1 MVMYLLDTVI
11 LSEMRKQD
19 KNPGVAAWI
28 GQQRDTELFISVISI
43 GELERGICAV
53 GTKDAPFAERL
64 AAWLD
69 KLIRIYSDRVL
80 PVSLPVA
87 RRWGMLSA
95 STRNAGADVMLAAT
109 ALEHNC
115 TVVTRNV
122 RHFEPLRVNVLNPW
136 S

>member
-1 MVMYLLDTVI
+1 MYLLDTVV

-19 KNPGVAAWI
+19 KNPGVADWI

-53 GTKDAPFAERL
+53 AAKDAPFAERL

-69 KLIRIYSDRVL
+69 KLIRIYSDRIL

-95 STRNAGADVMLAAT
+95 STRNAGADIMLAAT

-115 TVVTRNV
+115 TVVTRNI
-122 RHFEPLRVNVLNPW
+122 RHFEPLGVTVLNPW